1 MVTVVDSLAHS
12 TKYEGADDG
21 GYEDNNGHVRRRCHG
36 KLHNIDD
43 GGYEENN
50 GDVMMHLS

>member
-1 MVTVVDSLAHS
+1 MVDSLAHS